1 MVEKQH
7 IEVTMETRR
16 NEIDSDVLQSPVL
29 EIVDFDAGRDFR
41 QFEDDYVRRYNPLYV
56 TCKVPAEQIQDVHRL
71 EEQGF
76 RFLEFQLRLR
86 GSPKREYETSG
97 DYSYLPANSERDLS
111 AVLDIASSIFEHDRY
126 SRDPFFQRFAGR
138 NIAGER
144 YRRYVQKS
152 VAADDEFVY
161 KLVNNQSGEIVGF
174 GTHRIVAP
182 DQALLLIGG
191 VKNEYKASGL
201 GVTNDH
207 LGLNEL
213 RRKGIKWF
221 YTHVSAANYPIINL
235 EVRALGFRLVTG
247 FVVLRKIYQR

>member
-1 MVEKQH
+1 
-7 IEVTMETRR
+7 MEAKK

-29 EIVDFDAGRDFR
+29 EIVDFDAGSDFR
-41 QFEDDYVRRYNPLYV
+41 RFEDDYLRHYNPLYV
-56 TCKVPAEQIQDVHRL
+56 TCKVPAEQIQDVHLL
-71 EEQGF
+71 EENGF

-86 GSPKREYETSG
+86 GSPNKEYEASG
-97 DYSYLPANSERDLS
+97 DYSYLPIGSERDLG
-111 AVLDIASSIFEHDRY
+111 AVLDIASTIFEHDRY
-126 SRDPFFQRFAGR
+126 SRDPFFQRLASP

-144 YRRYVQKS
+144 YRRYVEKS
-152 VAADDEFVY
+152 AAAEDEFVY

-201 GVTNDH
+201 GVINDR

-213 RRKGIKWF
+213 RRKGVKWF

-235 EVRALGFRLVTG
+235 EVRALGFRVVRG
-247 FVVLRKIYQR
+247 FVVLRKAYQT